1 MIVKISTVNP
11 REAGKPVDPA
21 VKVLVLAATALL
33 TMEAALALLVQLYL
47 KDLGASPLVISLS
60 GSLAWGGTLL
70 ASPIWG
76 AFGDRYSSRWLAVC
90 VFLGSSLATAPLAV
104 LLAPPAVL
112 VLGTV
117 RRFLANGLPPIGM
130 RMISASSTDRNRG
143 RNLSFLSAARAAG
156 FVFGGMLAGFLLD
169 RAGYRYTFL
178 IVTLLPVLVIP
189 SLFKIPHR
197 ASANGRSLRPIPQ
210 QRLRDVWTPQLTLLY
225 GAVVLRQLATTG
237 VGALAYV
244 YMASHAI
251 SSGVMGVVSA
261 VNPAIAVLGTLVFG
275 HIIDRVNRKSV
286 IVFGFAVAIL
296 YPLLY
301 SLAATPAMFALAAVP
316 LGLSFAAYYSG
327 STTHIGKIVPLE
339 YQGTMFGL
347 LDSCRGLGGL
357 IGPILAGVLVTMC
370 GYQSMFL
377 VMAAIS
383 ALSLAF
389 ALAGTRRG
397 PGATQEGSTRDVS
410 SAG

>member
-1 MIVKISTVNP
+1 MVVKLPKANP
-11 REAGKPVDPA
+11 REAGKPVAPA
-21 VKVLVLAATALL
+21 VKALVLAATVLL
-33 TMEAALALLVQLYL
+33 TTEAALALLVQLYL

-60 GSLAWGGTLL
+60 SSLTWAGILL

-76 AFGDRYSSRWLAVC
+76 GFGDRYSSRWLAVC
-90 VFLGSSLATAPLAV
+90 VFLGSSLATAPLAL
-104 LLAPPAVL
+104 LLAAPAVL
-112 VLGTV
+112 ILGTL
-117 RRFLANGLPPIGM
+117 RSFLAIGLPPIGM
-130 RMISASSTDRNRG
+130 RFISASSTDRNRG

-156 FVFGGMLAGFLLD
+156 WVFGGMLAGFLLA
-169 RAGYRYTFL
+169 RVGYRYTFL

-197 ASANGRSLRPIPQ
+197 ASANGSSSRPIPR
-210 QRLRDVWTPQLTLLY
+210 QRFDVWTPQLTLLY
-225 GAVVLRQLATTG
+225 GAVTLRQLATTG
-237 VGALAYV
+237 VWALAYV

-251 SSGVMGVVSA
+251 SSGVIGVVSA
-261 VNPAIAVLGTLVFG
+261 VGPAICVLGTLAVG

-286 IVFGFAVAIL
+286 IIFGFAVAIL

-301 SLAATPAMFALAAVP
+301 SLAETPVMFALAAVP

-357 IGPILAGVLVTMC
+357 IGPILAGILVTMC
-370 GYQSMFL
+370 GYRSMFL

-383 ALSLAF
+383 TLSLA
-389 ALAGTRRG
+389 LAFVGTRRS
-397 PGATQEGSTRDVS
+397 PGATQDGSTRDVS